1 MLCQMSKYFGKC
13 FGPSTQA
20 TGSSF
25 WLSCPSF
32 LLSKFTSQ
40 LKLIQSVVL
49 AGILGICVT
58 SWILRILCL
67 RVTIPKSQGPISR
80 GLGVRVPCPT
90 VPRSQASGSR
100 VSESQGPGSQGPGLQ
115 VPESH
120 GTGTQTPGV
129 AGLRSQGPRSRVL
142 GPDFRL
148 CSFMFHINLINMEHK
163 REHTSIKCKT
173 FGKLLPSNQD
183 HVWYIT

>member
-1 MLCQMSKYFGKC
+1 MFWSIYSSNWVKFLTQLPQLFIIKIYFTIKVNSICGAGRDTWNLCHKLNSQDPVSQGHNSQVPGTHFQGPGCQGPMSQ
-13 FGPSTQA
+13 S
-20 TGSSF
+20 
-25 WLSCPSF
+25 PSF
-32 LLSKFTSQ
+32 
-40 LKLIQSVVL
+40 
-49 AGILGICVT
+49 
-58 SWILRILCL
+58 
-67 RVTIPKSQGPISR
+67 R

-148 CSFMFHINLINMEHK
+148 CSFVFHINLINMEHK

-183 HVWYIT
+183 HV